1 MFDSLSE
8 KLGGILD
15 RLTRRGALSEA
26 DVEAALREV
35 RRALLEADVALDV
48 ARAFTDNIKKQAV
61 GVEVMKSVTPGQLVV
76 KIVHDQLVATLGA
89 DSQGIDLAAAPPV
102 AIMMVGLQG
111 SGKTTTTAKLARRL
125 TDRQKRKVLMASLD
139 VRRPAAMEQLAVLGR
154 EAQIDTLPVVAG
166 QQPPQIAKRA
176 LEAARLGGY
185 DVVLLDTAGRTTLD
199 DEMMNEAAEVKRA
212 ANPHEVL
219 LVADALT
226 GQDAVNL
233 ARAFDQRVGLTGIV
247 LTRVDGDG
255 RGGAALSMRA
265 VTNKPIK
272 LIGTGEKLDAL
283 EEFDPARIA
292 GRILGMGDIVA
303 LVEKAAAN
311 IDAEKAMRAAEK
323 MRKGKFDLA
332 DLREQLQQ
340 MQAMG
345 GMGGLLGMMPGVA
358 KMKAQIANAGLDDK
372 LVKRQMAIIDSMTPQ
387 ERRNPDILKASRKK
401 RIAAGSGTTPEYI
414 NKLLKMHR
422 GMADMMKAMGGA
434 KRGPLAGLGQIMG
447 FGSGGVPTPEQ
458 MAEIAKKMPGGALPP
473 GMPGS
478 SLPPTMPKLPPNIPG
493 KFPDCPASAA
503 ESFLDCR
510 VCPVSEK
517 RSENVSLIRHS
528 GAPRSGEP
536 GIHTPQRCGLWI
548 PALARSARSAG
559 MTVLRKGKPEMSLV
573 IRMARAGT
581 KKRPVYHI
589 VVADSRIT
597 ARRPLHRAARSFQS
611 AAAEGQD
618 RAAQARSRKGA
629 GLDEE
634 GRAAVRPRHA
644 LPRCRRHRQ
653 AREAQQPG
661 KGDPAQGTQGRGGR
675 SAQGQGSRRR
685 GRQDRRDRQGCRRQ
699 GRSGGELTLR

>member
-26 DVEAALREV
+26 DVDAALREV

-48 ARAFTDNIKKQAV
+48 ARAFTDNIKRQAV
-61 GVEVMKSVTPGQLVV
+61 GVEVMKSVTPGQMVV
-76 KIVHDQLVATLGA
+76 KIVHDQLVQTLGA

-111 SGKTTTTAKLARRL
+111 SGKTTTTAKVARRL
-125 TDRQKRKVLMASLD
+125 ADRQKKKVLMASLD

-154 EAQIDTLPVVAG
+154 EAAIDTLPVVEG

-233 ARAFDQRVGLTGIV
+233 ARAFDSRVGLTGIV

-323 MRKGKFDLA
+323 MRKGKFDLG

-358 KMKAQIANAGLDDK
+358 KMKNQIANAGLDDK
-372 LVKRQMAIIDSMTPQ
+372 LLKRQIAIIDSMTPQ

-422 GMADMMKAMGGA
+422 SMADMMKAMGGA
-434 KRGPLAGLGQIMG
+434 KRGPLAGIAQAMG
-447 FGSGGVPTPEQ
+447 FGSAMPTPEQ
-458 MAEIAKKMPGGALPP
+458 MAELAKKMPPGAQLPP
-473 GMPGS
+473 DMPG
-478 SLPPTMPKLPPNIPG
+478 LPPTMPTLPPNIPG
-493 KFPDCPASAA
+493 LPGLGGGKFP
-503 ESFLDCR
+503 
-510 VCPVSEK
+510 
-517 RSENVSLIRHS
+517 
-528 GAPRSGEP
+528 
-536 GIHTPQRCGLWI
+536 GL
-548 PALARSARSAG
+548 
-559 MTVLRKGKPEMSLV
+559 
-573 IRMARAGT
+573 
-581 KKRPVYHI
+581 
-589 VVADSRIT
+589 
-597 ARRPLHRAARSFQS
+597 
-611 AAAEGQD
+611 
-618 RAAQARSRKGA
+618 
-629 GLDEE
+629 
-634 GRAAVRPRHA
+634 
-644 LPRCRRHRQ
+644 
-653 AREAQQPG
+653 PG
-661 KGDPAQGTQGRGGR
+661 KKK
-675 SAQGQGSRRR
+675 
-685 GRQDRRDRQGCRRQ
+685 
-699 GRSGGELTLR
+699 